1 MPCRRCSWGAA
12 CTAATRPSPTRR
24 SWTRRAIPRPVR
36 HRRAR
41 RRRRRI
47 RTSPSPNWR
56 RPDPTRPGQ
65 GASRPVAL
73 LRLATWNVNSLRVR
87 LPHLLDWLARAK
99 PDVACLQETK
109 TEDHSFPLA
118 EIEAAGYRV
127 IYSGQKT
134 YNGVA
139 GLSGTPLS
147 AESRSIPDFADDP
160 QRALAATVRGVRVIC
175 LYAPNGQE
183 PGSEKYAYKLRWY
196 EAVTA
201 WLKKEVA
208 GKTAV
213 LGDLNI
219 APEPRDV
226 HDPKRWEGKIHFS
239 EAERAAFRALIDA
252 GFKDAFRLFEQ
263 PDKQFTWW
271 DYRLAAYQRGWG
283 LRIDHILL
291 SAELAG
297 RC

>member
-1 MPCRRCSWGAA
+1 V
-12 CTAATRPSPTRR
+12 TF
-24 SWTRRAIPRPVR
+24 
-36 HRRAR
+36 
-41 RRRRRI
+41 
-47 RTSPSPNWR
+47 
-56 RPDPTRPGQ
+56 
-65 GASRPVAL
+65 
-73 LRLATWNVNSLRVR
+73 RLATWNVNSLKVR

-109 TEDHSFPLA
+109 TEDKNFPLA

-139 GLSGTPLS
+139 ILSRAPLS
-147 AESRSIPDFADDP
+147 AESRGIPDFADELK
-160 QRALAATVRGVRVIC
+160 RVIAATVQGVQVIC

-196 EAVTA
+196 EALTA
-201 WLKKEVA
+201 WLRKEVS
-208 GKTAV
+208 GMTAV

-239 EAERAAFRALIDA
+239 EPERAAFRALVDL
-252 GFKDAFRLFEQ
+252 GYQDAFRLFEQ
-263 PDKQFTWW
+263 PEKQFSWW
-271 DYRLAAYQRGWG
+271 DYRLNAFQRGWG

-291 SAELAG
+291 SPGLAT
-297 RC
+297 RCTACSIDVAPRKLERPSDHAPVIADLVAQF